1 MTGWTIVARDRTD
14 VIGEGTYWSA
24 RENAVFWV
32 DALGPCVNR
41 MTLGDNRVA
50 SWTMPEPLGWIIER
64 QAGGFIA
71 GTCNGFAR
79 LDLEPFAIAPRI
91 HPEPHLPG
99 NRLNDA
105 KADAQGRIWFNT
117 LDSSEEQDCGSLYRL
132 DPDGRWTWMDIGYR
146 VPNGPALSPCGRWMY
161 HADTPKGLIYRYTFT
176 EEGGVTDKRVFARIA
191 ESDGFP
197 DGMTTD
203 AAGGLWVAH
212 WGGGRISRFAPDG
225 TLDRE
230 IPLPAR
236 NITNIVFAGDRLD
249 RMFVTSAAHGLSAP
263 TDYDGALFEVDSGMT
278 GAPTCLYAG

>member
-79 LDLEPFAIAPRI
+79 LDLEPFDIAPRI

-132 DPDGRWTWMDIGYR
+132 DPDGRWMWMDIGYR
-146 VPNGPALSPCGRWMY
+146 EGPDIPLYVHRRGRR
-161 HADTPKGLIYRYTFT
+161 HRQARLRPDSR
-176 EEGGVTDKRVFARIA
+176 KRW
-191 ESDGFP
+191 FP
-197 DGMTTD
+197 GRHDD
-203 AAGGLWVAH
+203 RC
-212 WGGGRISRFAPDG
+212 GGRPVGRALGWRQDQ
-225 TLDRE
+225 
-230 IPLPAR
+230 PLRAGRDAGPGNPSAR
-236 NITNIVFAGDRLD
+236 PQHHQHRVCRRSARPHVRDVGRPRPVRADRL
-249 RMFVTSAAHGLSAP
+249 
-263 TDYDGALFEVDSGMT
+263 
-278 GAPTCLYAG
+278 